1 MAYSGGLDSTVLLH
15 ILIQDRRRHSAT
27 DFWQGRP
34 LSAIHVHHG
43 LQSAADDWAAHCAHQ
58 CRHWSVDFRQES
70 VSVDPSS
77 PMGLEAAARESR
89 YRAFERCLHTGG
101 VLLTA
106 HHRDDQAE
114 TLLQRLM
121 RAGGLR
127 GLAAMPEQRRLGD
140 AALLL
145 RPMLSIGRAGL
156 EDYARRHQLQWIE
169 DPSNAER
176 HFDRNFIRHELLPVF
191 ETRWSAAAQRLAD
204 SARHLRSDLNLLDAL
219 AAERIQNLAYDGR
232 SDVLMLSALAALEPA
247 MRTGLLRHWLAT
259 QHCYPSEPA
268 LLELEQLI
276 IANNN
281 DGLARWQC
289 GELELRLWRDG
300 LYRRVLRTEQGDDPL
315 AQDWQPETSIAWG
328 GGVISCQWQLRDQ
341 GQPRLKAD
349 LSDLQWRH
357 RQGGERCRLP
367 GRNHHH
373 SLKQLLQESSI
384 PPWERPLMPLLV
396 QGESVVAVP
405 GLFIADGAVAAD
417 DEPGWALHWRRD

>member
-15 ILIQDRRRHSAT
+15 ILVQDRRQNAAT
-27 DFWQGRP
+27 NFWQARS

-58 CRHWSVDFRQES
+58 CRHWSVDFRQER

-77 PMGLEAAARESR
+77 PMGIEAAARDLR
-89 YRAFERCLHTGG
+89 YQTFQRCLNTGG
-101 VLLTA
+101 VLLTG

-127 GLAAMPEQRRLGD
+127 GLAAMPGQRRLGD
-140 AALLL
+140 SVLLL

-156 EDYARRHQLQWIE
+156 EEYARRHQLQWIE

-176 HFDRNFIRHELLPVF
+176 QFDRNFIRHELLPLF

-204 SARHLRSDLNLLDAL
+204 SARHLRSDLSLLDAL
-219 AAERIQNLAYDGR
+219 AAERIQALAQDGR
-232 SDVLMLSALAALEPA
+232 SDVLTLSALAALEPA
-247 MRTGLLRHWLAT
+247 MRSGLLRHWLAT
-259 QHCYPSEPA
+259 QHCYPSEQA
-268 LLELEQLI
+268 LLELERLI
-276 IANNN
+276 IANTN
-281 DGLARWQC
+281 DGQALWQC

-300 LYRRVLRTEQGDDPL
+300 LYQRMIGAPQGADL
-315 AQDWQPETSIAWG
+315 APQDWQPETSIGWG
-328 GGVISCQWQLRDQ
+328 GGVISCQWQPRDQ

-349 LSDLQWRH
+349 LLDLQWRP

-367 GRNHHH
+367 GRSHHH

-384 PPWERPLMPLLV
+384 PPWERPLIPLLM
-396 QGESVVAVP
+396 QGESVVAMP

-417 DEPGWALHWRRD
+417 NEPGWALHWRRD